1 MSQPDVVIV
10 GAGLAGL
17 SCAAYLHR
25 AGLSVSVLEASDGV
39 GGRVRSDRVDGFT
52 LDRGFQVVLTDYPEL
67 KSQFDLKALDIKT
80 FEPGASV
87 RINGSEHVIGDPLR
101 KPLTLASTLTAPVG
115 GFADKLRIAALR
127 LKVQSRSAPRLLR
140 GKDISTAEALRKMHF
155 SGEFVESFFRPLAGG
170 IQLDPELSAS
180 RRMFDVVFRSLARGR
195 AGVPADGMRAIPEQ
209 LLAQLPPGMVEIN
222 SKVTSVNNGHVHTVD
237 GRSLKPKHIVVAT
250 EGPAASA
257 LLGLPTVDSKCVTGV
272 YFAAPNAPVKHKYII
287 LDADR
292 SGPALNVAV
301 MSNVAPSY
309 APEGKHLIVAAVPG
323 STDTNLEEAV
333 RTQLRGWWGHQVDSW
348 RFLRSYRIP
357 HGQPDQ
363 TPPFSPKKN
372 IRLQDGLW
380 VCGDHRDTASI
391 QGALYSGRRCAHA
404 IINA

>member
-1 MSQPDVVIV
+1 M
-10 GAGLAGL
+10 GLL
-17 SCAAYLHR
+17 
-25 AGLSVSVLEASDGV
+25 VTM
-39 GGRVRSDRVDGFT
+39 FT
-52 LDRGFQVVLTDYPEL
+52 P
-67 KSQFDLKALDIKT
+67 
-80 FEPGASV
+80 
-87 RINGSEHVIGDPLR
+87 
-101 KPLTLASTLTAPVG
+101 
-115 GFADKLRIAALR
+115 
-127 LKVQSRSAPRLLR
+127 
-140 GKDISTAEALRKMHF
+140 
-155 SGEFVESFFRPLAGG
+155 
-170 IQLDPELSAS
+170 
-180 RRMFDVVFRSLARGR
+180 RGR
-195 AGVPADGMRAIPEQ
+195 K
-209 LLAQLPPGMVEIN
+209 
-222 SKVTSVNNGHVHTVD
+222 S
-237 GRSLKPKHIVVAT
+237 
-250 EGPAASA
+250 
-257 LLGLPTVDSKCVTGV
+257 LPTIDSKCVTGV

-287 LDADR
+287 LDAYR